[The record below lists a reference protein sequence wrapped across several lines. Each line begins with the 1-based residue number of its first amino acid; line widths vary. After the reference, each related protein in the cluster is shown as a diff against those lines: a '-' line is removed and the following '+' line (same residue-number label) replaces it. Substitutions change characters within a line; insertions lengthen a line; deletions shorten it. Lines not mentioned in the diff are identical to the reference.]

1 VSLVGSTTAEKL
13 YNKYVAAGMTPAGA
27 AGSIGNQDKESGLN
41 PKNLQNSYEG
51 KPNKTGGVSYNDQT
65 YTAAVDSGT
74 YTGFAHDGAGY
85 GICQWT
91 NSKRK
96 ERLLAYARSL
106 KKSIGDLEMQAD
118 FYIKELKES
127 FPSVW
132 RVLTTTASVRE
143 ASNAVMLDFE
153 RPADQSKEN
162 QNRRAEVCQT
172 YYDKY
177 AAKTAAPG
185 GIKMNK
191 KPVSYLQTDSRW
203 KNKPYRVKGENATI
217 GSSGCGP
224 TAAAML
230 LSTLTGKTITPEDT
244 CKWSVEH
251 GYKALG
257 NGTYYAYFAPQFA
270 AYGIKCWQ
278 LNWVNAYHNA
288 KATSFDETVKYLK
301 QGYYAIA
308 LMKKGTWTSGGHFV
322 VLWWADDKVRIND
335 PASTRDN
342 RLNGNLATF
351 KNEAAYFWI
360 VDARE
365 YNNSGKLVDGSAA
378 EVKPE
383 NVPQAA
389 PGVTA
394 ERKATGVAKSFDKG
408 LAGTYAVTA
417 GSGLHIRNVAGSKTG
432 SMIVL
437 PCGTKVRNYGYYTL
451 VNGVKWLYIQVTY
464 QGVKYTGF
472 SSGEY
477 LKKQ

>member
-1 VSLVGSTTAEKL
+1 MTAREMYDYLVR
-13 YNKYVAAGMTPAGA
+13 AGMTPAGA
-27 AGSIGNQDKESGLN
+27 CGAMGNIRAESGAIAN
-41 PKNLQNSYEG
+41 NLQNSYEKKLG
-51 KPNKTGGVSYNDQT
+51 YTDAT
-65 YTAAVDSGT
+65 YTAAVDNGT
-74 YTGFAHDGAGY
+74 YTGFDNDRAGY
-85 GICQWT
+85 GLCQWT
-91 NSKRK
+91 YPTRK
-96 ERLLAYARSL
+96 KNLRLFAKDAG
-106 KKSIGDLEMQAD
+106 KSIGDPEMQLG
-118 FYIKELKES
+118 FFLKELRES
-127 FPSVW
+127 FPA
-132 RVLTTTASVRE
+132 VLAVLKTAKTVRE
-143 ASNAVMLDFE
+143 ASDAMLLKFE
-153 RPADQSKEN
+153 RPADQSV
-162 QNRRAEVCQT
+162 QNCERRAKMGQE
-172 YYDKY
+172 YYDKL
-177 AAKTAAPG
+177 AAGQAAEG
-185 GIKMNK
+185 GPKMNK
-191 KPVSYLQTDSRW
+191 KPVSFLQTDKRW
-203 KNKPYRVKGENATI
+203 ASKPYRVKGEKSTI
-217 GSSGCGP
+217 GDSGCGP

-230 LSTLTGKTITPEDT
+230 LSTLTGKNITPEDT
-244 CKWSVEH
+244 CKWSVDH

-308 LMKKGTWTSGGHFV
+308 LMKKGTWTGGGHFV

-342 RLNGNLATF
+342 RVNGNLATF

-365 YNNSGKLVDGSAA
+365 YNNSGKLVDGSMA

-383 NVPQAA
+383 DVPQAA

-394 ERKATGVAKSFDKG
+394 ERKATGAAKSFDKK

-432 SMIVL
+432 SMVVL
-437 PCGTKVRNYGYYTL
+437 PCGTKVQNYGYYTE

-472 SSGEY
+472 SSGAY
-477 LKKQ
+477 LKKV

>member
-1 VSLVGSTTAEKL
+1 MTTTSEKIIWDYLKAQGLSDAGVAGLMGNL
-13 YNKYVAAGMTPAGA
+13 YA
-27 AGSIGNQDKESGLN
+27 ESGLRPN
-41 PKNLQNSYEG
+41 NLQNSYEG
-51 KPNKTGGVSYNDQT
+51 KLGMADAE
-65 YTAAVDSGT
+65 YTERVDSGS
-74 YTGFAHDGAGY
+74 YTNFVRDSAGY
-85 GICQWT
+85 GLCQWT
-91 NSKRK
+91 YWSRK
-96 ERLLAYARSL
+96 EALLAHVKSL
-106 KKSIGDLEMQAD
+106 GKSIGDLEAQLSFLM
-118 FYIKELKES
+118 KELSSGYKG
-127 FPSVW
+127 
-132 RVLTTTASVRE
+132 VLNVLKTATTVRAASDV
-143 ASNAVMLDFE
+143 VLVQFE
-153 RPADQSKEN
+153 RPADQSETAKA
-162 QNRRAEVCQT
+162 RRASYGQ
-172 YYDKY
+172 KY
-177 AAKTAAPG
+177 FDQYATATTATG
-185 GIKMNK
+185 GTKMNK
-191 KPVSYLQTDSRW
+191 KPVSYLQTDARW

-217 GSSGCGP
+217 GDSGCGP

-244 CKWSVEH
+244 CKWSVDH

-278 LNWVNAYHNA
+278 LNWVNAYRNP

-342 RLNGNLATF
+342 RLNGDLATF

-360 VDARE
+360 IDARE
-365 YNNSGKLVDGSAA
+365 YNNSGKLVDGSVA

-389 PGVTA
+389 PGVIA

-408 LAGTYAVTA
+408 LAGSYTVTA

-432 SMIVL
+432 SMVIL
-437 PCGTKVRNYGYYTL
+437 PCGTKVQCYGYYTT

-464 QGVKYTGF
+464 GGIKYTGF
-472 SSGEY
+472 SSGEW
-477 LKKQ
+477 LRKTK